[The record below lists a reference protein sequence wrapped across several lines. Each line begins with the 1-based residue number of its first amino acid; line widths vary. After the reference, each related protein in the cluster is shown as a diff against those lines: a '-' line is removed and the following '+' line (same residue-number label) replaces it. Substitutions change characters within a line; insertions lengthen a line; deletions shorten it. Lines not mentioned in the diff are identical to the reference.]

1 MNFPKDLLYTET
13 HEWARV
19 NGKTAT
25 VGISDYAQH
34 ELGDIV
40 YIELPE
46 VGREVKMGEVFGSV
60 ESVKAVSDLY
70 SPFSGKII
78 EVNDELSSHPEYIN
92 QDPYGKGW
100 IAKIEIKDDN
110 EKKKLMNS
118 ESYELFV
125 KEESGK

>member
-1 MNFPKDLLYTET
+1 LNIPRELFYTES
-13 HEWARV
+13 HEWAKV
-19 NGKTAT
+19 DGNKAT
-25 VGISDYAQH
+25 VGITDYAQH

-46 VGREVKMGEVFGSV
+46 VGREVKKGEVFGSV

-70 SPFSGKII
+70 SPLSGKVI
-78 EVNDELSSHPEYIN
+78 EVNDELSSHPEFIN

-100 IAKIEIKDDN
+100 IIKIEIKD
-110 EKKKLMNS
+110 EKEKNKLMNA

>member
-1 MNFPKDLLYTET
+1 LNIPRELFYTES
-13 HEWARV
+13 HEWAKV
-19 NGKTAT
+19 DGNKAT
-25 VGISDYAQH
+25 VGITDYAQH

-46 VGREVKMGEVFGSV
+46 VGREVKKGEVFGSV

-70 SPFSGKII
+70 SPLSGKVI
-78 EVNDELSSHPEYIN
+78 EVNDELSSHPEFIN

-100 IAKIEIKDDN
+100 IIKIEIKD
-110 EKKKLMNS
+110 EKERNKLMNA

>member
-100 IAKIEIKDDN
+100 IAKLEIKDDN

>member
-1 MNFPKDLLYTET
+1 MNIPRELFYTES
-13 HEWARV
+13 HEWAKV
-19 NGKTAT
+19 DGNKAT
-25 VGISDYAQH
+25 VGITDYAQH

-46 VGREVKMGEVFGSV
+46 VGREVKKGEVFGSV

-70 SPFSGKII
+70 SPLSGKVI
-78 EVNDELSSHPEYIN
+78 EVNDELSSHPEFIN

-100 IAKIEIKDDN
+100 IIKIEIKD
-110 EKKKLMNS
+110 EKERNKLMNA